1 MVNQPIFMRP
11 RERGMEKRAG
21 WHGSL
26 ALAGKRRGDL
36 RRQIRDYPIA
46 MLLARPDQRLQQAK
60 DDRGIIAVH
69 QNLYDMLCAS
79 AGLAIDSITDR

>member
-1 MVNQPIFMRP
+1 MFSQPICTRP

-21 WHGSL
+21 WHGGL

-36 RRQIRDYPIA
+36 RRQIRDDPIA

-60 DDRGIIAVH
+60 DDRGIIVVH
-69 QNLYDMLCAS
+69 HNLYDMLCAS
-79 AGLAIDSITDR
+79 AGSAIDSITDR